1 MGIYFVY
8 PLKKNCNFTKILQ
21 EYYKLLEFVR
31 VEDETVTNRLGITP
45 QVQRLAAENKMTT
58 RFKEVVYAKALSRE
72 LPSVVFSATE
82 PILLTRWT
90 IKPVGSDGWSV
101 ARI

>member
-1 MGIYFVY
+1 
-8 PLKKNCNFTKILQ
+8 
-21 EYYKLLEFVR
+21 
-31 VEDETVTNRLGITP
+31 
-45 QVQRLAAENKMTT
+45 MTT

-90 IKPVGSDGWSV
+90 IKPSAATAGLLPESNLCTTTDSQGLS
-101 ARI
+101 

>member
-1 MGIYFVY
+1 MT
-8 PLKKNCNFTKILQ
+8 LHKNSFQ

-31 VEDETVTNRLGITP
+31 VEDETVINRLGITP

>member
-1 MGIYFVY
+1 
-8 PLKKNCNFTKILQ
+8 
-21 EYYKLLEFVR
+21 
-31 VEDETVTNRLGITP
+31 
-45 QVQRLAAENKMTT
+45 MTT

-72 LPSVVFSATE
+72 LPSVVFSDKE
-82 PILLTRWT
+82 PIILSSLT

>member
-1 MGIYFVY
+1 
-8 PLKKNCNFTKILQ
+8 
-21 EYYKLLEFVR
+21 
-31 VEDETVTNRLGITP
+31 
-45 QVQRLAAENKMTT
+45 MTT

-82 PILLTRWT
+82 PILLSRWT